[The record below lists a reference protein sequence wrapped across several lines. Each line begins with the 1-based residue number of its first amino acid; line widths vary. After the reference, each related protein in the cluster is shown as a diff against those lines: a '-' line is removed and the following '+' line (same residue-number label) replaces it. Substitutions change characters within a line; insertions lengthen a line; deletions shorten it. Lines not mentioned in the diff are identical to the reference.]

1 MLAKLGGNRTAF
13 QLLFQIG
20 PWVFSASYKRCRR
33 FKVIMGM
40 KKQRLAVPK
49 EREEKAKHR

>member
-40 KKQRLAVPK
+40 KKPRLAVPK